1 MKLKD
6 ELMQLRVTAFD
17 DKQRVSKYEQ
27 DKEDAI
33 SKASELQNEVTILKR
48 EIDSLQNKVE
58 NQNLELKESKDQILE
73 NNYRL

>member
-58 NQNLELKESKDQILE
+58 NQNLELKESKDQILD

>member
-58 NQNLELKESKDQILE
+58 NQNLELKESKDQNLD

>member
-48 EIDSLQNKVE
+48 EIDSLQRKLE
-58 NQNLELKESKDQILE
+58 NQNLELKESKDKILD
-73 NNYRL
+73 NNYQL

>member
-48 EIDSLQNKVE
+48 EIDSL
-58 NQNLELKESKDQILE
+58 
-73 NNYRL
+73 